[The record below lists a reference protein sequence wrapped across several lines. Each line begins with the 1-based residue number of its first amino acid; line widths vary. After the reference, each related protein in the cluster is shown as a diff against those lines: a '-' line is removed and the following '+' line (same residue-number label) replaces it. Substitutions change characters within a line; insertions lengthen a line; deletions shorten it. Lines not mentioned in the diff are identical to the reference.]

1 MGLQRVR
8 HDLATKSPFRTLI
21 YLELIFAYG
30 MSLGV
35 NFILLY
41 VNIQLSQHN
50 LLKILFPLNG
60 LDILVKSQLTKNVRV
75 YFWSQFYSIYLY
87 IYSCSNT
94 IIS

>member
-50 LLKILFPLNG
+50 LLKILLFPLM
-60 LDILVKSQLTKNVRV
+60 VLTFLSKVN
-75 YFWSQFYSIYLY
+75 
-87 IYSCSNT
+87 
-94 IIS
+94 